1 MEPPHSNSGSRR
13 MTLIDSKRA
22 LRAAMLAKRESLGD
36 VARRA
41 AAASL
46 REQFLLESPFQS
58 PAVVSGFWPIRD
70 EIDIR
75 PLMDA
80 LVDKGCRLALPVVQ
94 GRGQRLLFR
103 AWRPGEPLEAGVFGT
118 LQPSAASGAIE
129 PDVLIVPLLACDG
142 EGWRLG
148 YGGGFY
154 DRTLA
159 DLRRRRA
166 VTAIGVGFDLQLV
179 AEVPHGADD
188 QRLDWLLT
196 DRRACAFV

>member
-1 MEPPHSNSGSRR
+1 
-13 MTLIDSKRA
+13 MTLIVSKRA
-22 LRAAMLAKRESLGD
+22 LRATMLARRQRLGEEE
-36 VARRA
+36 RRA
-41 AAASL
+41 AADGLL
-46 REQFLLESPFQS
+46 RSFRLERPIEL
-58 PAVVSGFWPIRD
+58 PAVISGFWPIKD

-75 PLMDA
+75 PLMSGMFEE
-80 LVDKGCRLALPVVQ
+80 GCQVALPVVQ

-103 AWRPGEPLEAGVFGT
+103 AWRPGDALEAGVFGT
-118 LQPSAASGAIE
+118 LQPSARCESVQ
-129 PDVLIVPLLACDG
+129 PDALLVPLLACDS

-154 DRTLA
+154 DRTLE
-159 DLRRRRA
+159 DLRKRRQ

-179 AEVPHGADD
+179 PEVPHGADD

>member
-1 MEPPHSNSGSRR
+1 
-13 MTLIDSKRA
+13 MTLTDSKRA
-22 LRAAMLAKRESLGD
+22 LREAMLARRQALGD
-36 VARRA
+36 DERRTA
-41 AAASL
+41 ADNLLNSV
-46 REQFLLESPFQS
+46 LLERPIEL
-58 PAVVSGFWPIRD
+58 PAVVSGFWPIKD

-75 PLMDA
+75 PLMEA
-80 LVDKGCRLALPVVQ
+80 LFDEGCQMALPVVQ

-103 AWRPGEPLEAGVFGT
+103 AWSPGDPLEAGVFGT
-118 LQPSAASGAIE
+118 LQPSAHCEILE
-129 PDVLIVPLLACDG
+129 PDALLVPLLACDG

-154 DRTLA
+154 DRTLD
-159 DLRRRRA
+159 DLRKRRQ

-179 AEVPHGADD
+179 PEVPHGADD

>member
-1 MEPPHSNSGSRR
+1 

-22 LRAAMLAKRESLGD
+22 LRAAMLAKRENLGD

-46 REQFLLESPFQS
+46 RELFLLESPFQS

-103 AWRPGEPLEAGVFGT
+103 AWRPSEPLEAGVFGT
-118 LQPSAASGAIE
+118 LQPPAASGAIE

>member
-1 MEPPHSNSGSRR
+1 
-13 MTLIDSKRA
+13 MTLTDSKRA
-22 LRAAMLAKRESLGD
+22 LREAMLARRQALGEPE
-36 VARRA
+36 RRTA
-41 AAASL
+41 ADNL
-46 REQFLLESPFQS
+46 LNTFLLERPIEL
-58 PAVVSGFWPIRD
+58 PAVVSGFWPIKD

-75 PLMDA
+75 PLMAA
-80 LVDKGCRLALPVVQ
+80 LFDEGCQMALPVVQ

-103 AWRPGEPLEAGVFGT
+103 AWRPGDPLEAGVFGT
-118 LQPSAASGAIE
+118 LQPPARCEILE
-129 PDVLIVPLLACDG
+129 PDALLVPLLACDG

-154 DRTLA
+154 DRTLD
-159 DLRRRRA
+159 DLRKRRQ

-179 AEVPHGADD
+179 PEVPHGADD